1 MNSNNIQVFAEFAAD
16 APGATT
22 SQAATRPSSPQRQ
35 RNARLQRVQLFLK
48 VAPSIQKHLGG
59 QSCNRLIL

>member
-1 MNSNNIQVFAEFAAD
+1 MTAAICCRRPRRD
-16 APGATT
+16 N
-22 SQAATRPSSPQRQ
+22 QAATRPSSPQRQ